1 MHYHLERLIKQKA
14 PFKSPYNK
22 AEIGIYLL
30 ANLMNNE
37 KQKLFKEFGITFQQY
52 NLLRILRG
60 QFPKATNINLL
71 KERMLDRMSD
81 TSRIVDRLA
90 KMNLVT
96 KEPNL
101 IDKRNTDVLITEKGL
116 DLLTQIE
123 LREDFHQ
130 NLLSE
135 FHEDEIEILNE
146 LIDKALAKI
155 E

>member
-1 MHYHLERLIKQKA
+1 MHYHLERLIKRTA

-30 ANLMNNE
+30 ANLMNNQ
-37 KQKLFKEFGITFQQY
+37 KQQLFKEYGITFQQY

-81 TSRIVDRLA
+81 TSRIVDRLV

-96 KEPNL
+96 KEPNM
-101 IDKRNTDVLITEKGL
+101 IDKRNTDVLITEVGL
-116 DLLTQIE
+116 DLLNQIE
-123 LREDFHQ
+123 QRKEFHQ
-130 NLLSE
+130 TLLCE
-135 FHEDEIEILNE
+135 FEQDEIEILNE
-146 LIDKALAKI
+146 LIDKALSRV

>member
-1 MHYHLERLIKQKA
+1 MHYHLERLIKQTA
-14 PFKSPYNK
+14 PFKSAYNK

-30 ANLMNNE
+30 ANLMNNQ
-37 KQKLFKEFGITFQQY
+37 KQQLFKEYGITFQQY

-81 TSRIVDRLA
+81 TSRIVDRLV

-96 KEPNL
+96 KEPNM
-101 IDKRNTDVLITEKGL
+101 IDKRNTDVLITEVGL
-116 DLLTQIE
+116 DLLNQIE
-123 LREDFHQ
+123 QRKEFHQ
-130 NLLSE
+130 TLLCE
-135 FHEDEIEILNE
+135 FEQDEIEILNE
-146 LIDKALAKI
+146 LIDKALSRV